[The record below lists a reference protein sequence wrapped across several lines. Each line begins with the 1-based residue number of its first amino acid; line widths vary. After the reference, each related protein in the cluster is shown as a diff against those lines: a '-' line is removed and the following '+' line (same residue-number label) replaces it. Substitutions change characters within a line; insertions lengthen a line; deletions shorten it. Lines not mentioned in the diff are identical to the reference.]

1 MNIRVR
7 FAPSPTG
14 YLHVG
19 GTRTALFNWL
29 YARHEGGKF
38 LLRIEDTDK
47 ARSTDE
53 HRQVILDGLSWLGLD
68 WDEELV
74 FQGARVKRHQEIA
87 DRLLTEGKAYLD
99 EGAIRFRVPPGE
111 IAWEDAVHGRIS
123 FQGADI
129 KDFIILRSDRT
140 PIYNLAVVVDDLDMR
155 ITHVLRG
162 DDHISNTPK
171 QIALYQAL
179 DAPLPVFGH
188 VPMINGPDG
197 KKLSKR
203 HGATAV
209 GDYQHMGILPAA
221 MRNFLAL
228 LGWSPGGDREI
239 MTLDEMIQL
248 FSFAG
253 IQQKAAI
260 FDMTKLEWMNGQYL
274 SMTPA
279 EQLLPLVAPQ
289 LETLG
294 VNGNKEAVL
303 KAIAAVK
310 TRSRTTLDVARQVA
324 ARLLPP
330 RRAAPR
336 PALGVPLGL
345 LPRPQVAHVLLEEP
359 QRLSTPGRLHQVVP
373 HLVQLACPHLL
384 AVVPLRQADRQQ
396 RERRRGNLDPRHVD
410 ELRADPEHLAG
421 HVRGP
426 DGALPR
432 ALILIDQ
439 HVERVDHGAQ
449 PPHHRG
455 VPILLGL
462 VQHVGDVGRQRGA
475 RQHPQP
481 TVAHLGQVH
490 DVGSDGDGAR
500 GERRVGPADRGP
512 GGPHGVG
519 RRRARHRPSQPAA
532 RPPAPAAA
540 AERRQLGRLR
550 PGGRN
555 DRDQALRPVDPARP
569 AERH

>member
-19 GTRTALFNWL
+19 GARTALFNWL

-53 HRQVILDGLSWLGLD
+53 HTQVILDGLSWLGLD

-74 FQGARVKRHQEIA
+74 FQGARVTRHQEIA
-87 DRLLTEGKAYLD
+87 DRLLAEGKAYLE

-179 DAPLPVFGH
+179 DARLPVFGH

-239 MTLDEMIQL
+239 MTLDEMIAL
-248 FSFAG
+248 FSFEG
-253 IQQKAAI
+253 IQKKPAI

-274 SMTPA
+274 SA
-279 EQLLPLVAPQ
+279 SSADELYPLVAPQ
-289 LETLG
+289 LEQLG
-294 VNGNKEAVL
+294 LNGNKEGVL
-303 KAIAAVK
+303 KAIGAVK
-310 TRSRTTLDVARQVA
+310 TRSRTTLDVAKQVA
-324 ARLLPP
+324 VRLDPKRVVFDEKAKKEIAKDP
-330 RRAAPR
+330 AGYRAA
-336 PALGVPLGL
+336 
-345 LPRPQVAHVLLEEP
+345 LEA
-359 QRLSTPGRLHQVVP
+359 S
-373 HLVQLACPHLL
+373 L
-384 AVVPLRQADRQQ
+384 AVLKTSEWTRAAL
-396 RERRRGNLDPRHVD
+396 ELA
-410 ELRADPEHLAG
+410 LRALA
-421 HVRGP
+421 
-426 DGALPR
+426 
-432 ALILIDQ
+432 
-439 HVERVDHGAQ
+439 EE
-449 PPHHRG
+449 RG
-455 VPILLGL
+455 VAAGKVFQPIRIALTGGTVSEPVNELLYVIGKE
-462 VQHVGDVGRQRGA
+462 GA
-475 RQHPQP
+475 VKRLE
-481 TVAHLGQVH
+481 A
-490 DVGSDGDGAR
+490 
-500 GERRVGPADRGP
+500 
-512 GGPHGVG
+512 
-519 RRRARHRPSQPAA
+519 AA
-532 RPPAPAAA
+532 R
-540 AERRQLGRLR
+540 ES
-550 PGGRN
+550 
-555 DRDQALRPVDPARP
+555 PV
-569 AERH
+569 

>member
-19 GTRTALFNWL
+19 GARTALFNWL

-53 HRQVILDGLSWLGLD
+53 HTQVILDGLSWLGLD

-87 DRLLTEGKAYLD
+87 DRLLTAGKAYMD
-99 EGAIRFRVPPGE
+99 ADAIRFRVPAGE
-111 IAWEDAVHGRIS
+111 IAWDDAVHGRIS
-123 FQGADI
+123 FQGEDV

-171 QIALYQAL
+171 QIALYGAL
-179 DAPLPVFGH
+179 GAPLPVFGH

-203 HGATAV
+203 HGATAI
-209 GDYQHMGILPAA
+209 GDYQHLGILPAA

-239 MTLDEMIQL
+239 MTLDEMVRL

-274 SMTPA
+274 SAAAADELYPF
-279 EQLLPLVAPQ
+279 VAPQ
-289 LETLG
+289 LERLG
-294 VNGNKEAVL
+294 LNGNKDAVL

-310 TRSRTTLDVARQVA
+310 TRSRTTIDVARQVA
-324 ARLLPP
+324 VRLDPQYVELDDKAKKEIAKDPAAYRQALIDSGIALRSAEWTPP
-330 RRAAPR
+330 VIEVTLRSLAESK
-336 PALGVPLGL
+336 GVPAGKVFQPIRIALTGGTVSEPVTEL
-345 LPRPQVAHVLLEEP
+345 LHVVWKDAAVKRLE
-359 QRLSTPGRLHQVVP
+359 
-373 HLVQLACPHLL
+373 A
-384 AVVPLRQADRQQ
+384 A
-396 RERRRGNLDPRHVD
+396 
-410 ELRADPEHLAG
+410 
-421 HVRGP
+421 
-426 DGALPR
+426 
-432 ALILIDQ
+432 
-439 HVERVDHGAQ
+439 
-449 PPHHRG
+449 
-455 VPILLGL
+455 
-462 VQHVGDVGRQRGA
+462 
-475 RQHPQP
+475 
-481 TVAHLGQVH
+481 
-490 DVGSDGDGAR
+490 AR
-500 GERRVGPADRGP
+500 GT
-512 GGPHGVG
+512 
-519 RRRARHRPSQPAA
+519 
-532 RPPAPAAA
+532 
-540 AERRQLGRLR
+540 
-550 PGGRN
+550 
-555 DRDQALRPVDPARP
+555 
-569 AERH
+569 

>member
-1 MNIRVR
+1 MNVRVR

-19 GTRTALFNWL
+19 GARTALFNWL

-53 HRQVILDGLSWLGLD
+53 HTQVILDGLTWLGLD

-87 DRLLTEGKAYLD
+87 DRLLAEGKAYMD

-111 IAWEDAVHGRIS
+111 IAWEDAVHGHIS

-171 QIALYQAL
+171 QIALYQ
-179 DAPLPVFGH
+179 
-188 VPMINGPDG
+188 
-197 KKLSKR
+197 
-203 HGATAV
+203 T
-209 GDYQHMGILPAA
+209 
-221 MRNFLAL
+221 LA
-228 LGWSPGGDREI
+228 
-239 MTLDEMIQL
+239 EMIRL

-279 EQLLPLVAPQ
+279 EDLYPLVAPQ
-289 LETLG
+289 LEKLG
-294 VNGNKEAVL
+294 VNGNREAVL

-324 ARLLPP
+324 ARLDAKHLVFDEKAKKEIAKDPAAYKASLEASLPVLKAADWTP
-330 RRAAPR
+330 EALERTLRALAEQQGVAAGKIFQPIRIALTGGTVSEPVNELLYVVGKEAALARLKAAITAPR
-336 PALGVPLGL
+336 
-345 LPRPQVAHVLLEEP
+345 
-359 QRLSTPGRLHQVVP
+359 
-373 HLVQLACPHLL
+373 
-384 AVVPLRQADRQQ
+384 
-396 RERRRGNLDPRHVD
+396 
-410 ELRADPEHLAG
+410 
-421 HVRGP
+421 
-426 DGALPR
+426 
-432 ALILIDQ
+432 
-439 HVERVDHGAQ
+439 
-449 PPHHRG
+449 
-455 VPILLGL
+455 
-462 VQHVGDVGRQRGA
+462 
-475 RQHPQP
+475 
-481 TVAHLGQVH
+481 
-490 DVGSDGDGAR
+490 
-500 GERRVGPADRGP
+500 
-512 GGPHGVG
+512 
-519 RRRARHRPSQPAA
+519 
-532 RPPAPAAA
+532 
-540 AERRQLGRLR
+540 
-550 PGGRN
+550 
-555 DRDQALRPVDPARP
+555 
-569 AERH
+569 